1 DHPKK
6 TENYTNQGAVNSPP
20 IQRLD
25 RKQLF
30 RAVNDIGIHAIALTT
45 WTSHNQASLDNFE
58 AIAGQLA
65 QVRQYNDVLGSHLA
79 DVARITETAAF
90 DIASRLDHISQE
102 SQRLADEV
110 RASVAHSD
118 ALSHQSEEEIELN
131 LAAVQ
136 ALVHFREE
144 REQRQQQT
152 QQSIARVVAEIGSL
166 SPLVELIKKIAK
178 QTDLLSLNA
187 TIEAARAG
195 EAGRSFTV
203 VADQVRKLASQ
214 TTEAAAEISGGI
226 DTVSRAIMQELET
239 AFELDHKGADQLQL
253 NEITERLHNM
263 SQHFAET
270 LVYLQQLT
278 SSLNQ
283 TTEKINHDVLDTLSN
298 LQFQDITRQQ
308 LEQVTH
314 GLERLSN
321 VADALADGS
330 RTGLVAPLQVKS
342 LEQHLDELKSSYVM
356 QEQHAVHDQSLG
368 LGSALP
374 TAAPA
379 ASSRVELF

>member
-1 DHPKK
+1 MM
-6 TENYTNQGAVNSPP
+6 
-20 IQRLD
+20 
-25 RKQLF
+25 
-30 RAVNDIGIHAIALTT
+30 
-45 WTSHNQASLDNFE
+45 
-58 AIAGQLA
+58 
-65 QVRQYNDVLGSHLA
+65 
-79 DVARITETAAF
+79 
-90 DIASRLDHISQE
+90 
-102 SQRLADEV
+102 
-110 RASVAHSD
+110 
-118 ALSHQSEEEIELN
+118 
-131 LAAVQ
+131 
-136 ALVHFREE
+136 
-144 REQRQQQT
+144 QQQNSYSASGL
-152 QQSIARVVAEIGSL
+152 QDDFGRRI
-166 SPLVELIKKIAK
+166 
-178 QTDLLSLNA
+178 
-187 TIEAARAG
+187 AARLSAG
-195 EAGRSFTV
+195 TG
-203 VADQVRKLASQ
+203 D
-214 TTEAAAEISGGI
+214 
-226 DTVSRAIMQELET
+226 MPY
-239 AFELDHKGADQLQL
+239 
-253 NEITERLHNM
+253 EITERLHNM